1 LKSPVLSERA
11 CRQAALKRIEH
22 ILKLRFGHGYV
33 ARVLF
38 LSWDNGDLANG
49 LVGKAYAALLPL
61 APAG

>member
-1 LKSPVLSERA
+1 MQESRA
-11 CRQAALKRIEH
+11 QRIKH

>member
-1 LKSPVLSERA
+1 MQESRA
-11 CRQAALKRIEH
+11 QRIEH

-49 LVGKAYAALLPL
+49 VGKAYAALLPL

>member
-1 LKSPVLSERA
+1 VQESRA
-11 CRQAALKRIEH
+11 QRIEH

-38 LSWDNGDLANG
+38 LSWDNGDLANNG